1 MKPIHSII
9 VIVILL
15 LMGACSR
22 EKGRAVSPEVSPE
35 MSPEALPQA
44 LEGEKAPLK
53 KEKDTEEEPYDIGT
67 IEEFTP
73 EIFVRLT
80 ILYKKESTRW
90 LEEAVLLSDAE
101 QYRYFEE
108 SNRSFFE
115 YFGITEEEYIHYST
129 DHIDELNKYLEEHPE
144 LTTPLH
150 GE

>member
-9 VIVILL
+9 VLVIMLV
-15 LMGACSR
+15 MGACSR
-22 EKGRAVSPEVSPE
+22 DKGRAVSPQVTPE
-35 MSPEALPQA
+35 EI
-44 LEGEKAPLK
+44 EEKKIPLK
-53 KEKDTEEEPYDIGT
+53 KEKDTEEEQYDIGT
-67 IEEFTP
+67 IGEFTP

-90 LEEAVLLSDAE
+90 LEEAALLSDAE
-101 QYRYFEE
+101 QHRYFEE

-115 YFGITEEEYIHYST
+115 YFGITEEDYIRYST

-144 LTTPLH
+144 LTPPLQ

>member
-9 VIVILL
+9 VLVIMLVI
-15 LMGACSR
+15 GACSR
-22 EKGRAVSPEVSPE
+22 DKGRAVSPPASHEASPQVSPE
-35 MSPEALPQA
+35 T
-44 LEGEKAPLK
+44 LEKEKTPLK
-53 KEKDTEEEPYDIGT
+53 KEKDAEEEQYDIGT

-73 EIFVRLT
+73 EIFVRIT

-90 LEEAVLLSDAE
+90 LEEAALLSDAE
-101 QYRYFEE
+101 QHRYIEE

-115 YFGITEEEYIHYST
+115 YFGITEEDYLRYST

-144 LTTPLH
+144 LTTPLQ

>member
-9 VIVILL
+9 VLVIMLVI
-15 LMGACSR
+15 GACSR
-22 EKGRAVSPEVSPE
+22 DKGRAVSPEASQEVSP
-35 MSPEALPQA
+35 PAQ
-44 LEGEKAPLK
+44 EKNKTPLK
-53 KEKDTEEEPYDIGT
+53 KEKDAEEEQYDIGT

-73 EIFVRLT
+73 EIFVRIT

-90 LEEAVLLSDAE
+90 LEEAALLSDAE
-101 QYRYFEE
+101 QHRYIEE

-115 YFGITEEEYIHYST
+115 YFGITEEDYLRYST

-144 LTTPLH
+144 LTTPLQ

>member
-9 VIVILL
+9 VLVIMLV
-15 LMGACSR
+15 MGACSR
-22 EKGRAVSPEVSPE
+22 DKGRAVSPQVTPEASPE
-35 MSPEALPQA
+35 ASPEAL
-44 LEGEKAPLK
+44 EKKIPLK
-53 KEKDTEEEPYDIGT
+53 KEKDTEEEQYDIGT
-67 IEEFTP
+67 IGEFTP

-90 LEEAVLLSDAE
+90 LEEAALLSDAE
-101 QYRYFEE
+101 QHRYFEE

-115 YFGITEEEYIHYST
+115 YFGITEEDYIRYST

-144 LTTPLH
+144 LTPPLQ

>member
-9 VIVILL
+9 VLVIMLV
-15 LMGACSR
+15 MGACSR
-22 EKGRAVSPEVSPE
+22 DKGRAVSPQVTPE
-35 MSPEALPQA
+35 EI
-44 LEGEKAPLK
+44 EEKKTPLK

-90 LEEAVLLSDAE
+90 LEEAALLSDAE

-115 YFGITEEEYIHYST
+115 YFGITEEDYIRYST
-129 DHIDELNKYLEEHPE
+129 NHIDELNKYLEEHPE
-144 LTTPLH
+144 LTPPLQ